1 MDIRKEDISKMRL
14 RVGICNNEII
24 NAQTEL
30 VISHIKKVHKDVSFT
45 KFDIGGGR
53 HFNTSGIAG
62 VPENVLCNMNDVVP
76 WSVAVSDAIS
86 AGYID
91 VGVTGLNELF
101 ANDISDTQ
109 KNKKS
114 GTEDDVSTD
123 YDKTEEKNS
132 GSAKSGD
139 DCTDG
144 TEIRTN
150 KKQKLKV
157 HATKDGETT
166 KIQFILQ
173 FGKAGDGG
181 TYICN
186 VKETNAGM
194 SIEKTVLSDK
204 DSNWK
209 ENKKAKVVCKSGTKL
224 MFTANITK
232 KQQSEEDIKLLEIN
246 VKFKEKG
253 DKTTDG
259 FNMTVRKE
267 NDGYYSYMKK

>member
-1 MDIRKEDISKMRL
+1 M
-14 RVGICNNEII
+14 
-24 NAQTEL
+24 
-30 VISHIKKVHKDVSFT
+30 
-45 KFDIGGGR
+45 
-53 HFNTSGIAG
+53 
-62 VPENVLCNMNDVVP
+62 
-76 WSVAVSDAIS
+76 
-86 AGYID
+86 
-91 VGVTGLNELF
+91 
-101 ANDISDTQ
+101 
-109 KNKKS
+109 
-114 GTEDDVSTD
+114 
-123 YDKTEEKNS
+123 
-132 GSAKSGD
+132 
-139 DCTDG
+139 
-144 TEIRTN
+144 
-150 KKQKLKV
+150 
-157 HATKDGETT
+157 
-166 KIQFILQ
+166 Q

-209 ENKKAKVVCKSGTKL
+209 ENKKAKVVCKSGTK
-224 MFTANITK
+224 

>member
-1 MDIRKEDISKMRL
+1 M
-14 RVGICNNEII
+14 
-24 NAQTEL
+24 
-30 VISHIKKVHKDVSFT
+30 
-45 KFDIGGGR
+45 
-53 HFNTSGIAG
+53 
-62 VPENVLCNMNDVVP
+62 
-76 WSVAVSDAIS
+76 
-86 AGYID
+86 
-91 VGVTGLNELF
+91 
-101 ANDISDTQ
+101 
-109 KNKKS
+109 
-114 GTEDDVSTD
+114 
-123 YDKTEEKNS
+123 
-132 GSAKSGD
+132 
-139 DCTDG
+139 
-144 TEIRTN
+144 
-150 KKQKLKV
+150 
-157 HATKDGETT
+157 
-166 KIQFILQ
+166 Q